1 MDGQG
6 YAKFVLERGL
16 RGLETVI
23 QAAHAEIGEAG
34 AGGGGGRGGAALQ
47 ESTEGT
53 VLFAAGTLYPTLA
66 DVFLV
71 PQVRKFVWSCVYAR
85 V

>member
-34 AGGGGGRGGAALQ
+34 RGGGRGGAALQ
-47 ESTEGT
+47 DSTEGT

-71 PQVRKFVWSCVYAR
+71 PQVKKSVW
-85 V
+85 